1 MENLIKVLKQLI
13 FVLLGTFYTGLISAQ
28 TIKPC
33 LSKDLIDQIIFLDSV
48 ESGWIAKRR
57 DDSELLGCVPDLFGS
72 LGRYDLFQSFNDRIN
87 HFYLNSTV
95 YLSRDL
101 PDLSILDYP
110 AILNQ
115 TGILRDFDRYE
126 IEYMTNERNNHVIEL
141 TTFFLAENPQFVI
154 AVSLIDKVEMCC
166 MFHFVINKQ

>member
-1 MENLIKVLKQLI
+1 MENLIKVLKQLL
-13 FVLLGTFYTGLISAQ
+13 FVLLVTFFTELIHAQ
-28 TIKPC
+28 SIKPS
-33 LSKDLIDQIIFLDSV
+33 LTQGVIHQILFLDSV
-48 ESGWIAKRR
+48 ESGWIEMHR
-57 DDSELLGCVPDLFGS
+57 DDSELLGCVPDLFKS
-72 LGRYDLFQSFNDRIN
+72 PNRYDLFQSFNDRMN

-101 PDLSILDYP
+101 PDLNILDYP

-141 TTFFLAENPQFVI
+141 TTFFLDDNPQFVI

-166 MFHFVINKQ
+166 MFHFVIKKQ